1 MRDVMPS
8 PEPTLRRCPVCGSSE
23 LRTDA
28 VVDRGWILLAECA
41 RCDRRW
47 TASEEPGAAPHVARA
62 RPARC
67 SPREVVSAA

>member
-1 MRDVMPS
+1 MHDVTPS
-8 PEPTLRRCPVCGSSE
+8 IERASRRCPVCGSSE

-28 VVDRGWILLAECA
+28 VVDGGWLLLAECA

-47 TASEEPGAAPHVARA
+47 TASGEPGAAPHVARV

-67 SPREVVSAA
+67 SPREAVSAA

>member
-1 MRDVMPS
+1 MRYVMPS
-8 PEPTLRRCPVCGSSE
+8 IGRGPRRCPVCGSSE

-47 TASEEPGAAPHVARA
+47 TASGEPGAAPHVARV

>member
-1 MRDVMPS
+1 MRYVMPS
-8 PEPTLRRCPVCGSSE
+8 IGRASRRCPVCGSSE

-41 RCDRRW
+41 LCDLRW
-47 TASEEPGAAPHVARA
+47 TASGEPGAAPHVARV